1 MASKSRRK
9 VGSGENEQAEYLK
22 AKITDTEKLVEALR
36 LGISDITEKLKQ
48 QMEAMGAS
56 PLSASRSPLS
66 ASRLSPL
73 ASRLSPL
80 ASRLSPLASRLSPL
94 ARGAD
99 ASQCHRQ
106 SGPEV

>member
-56 PLSASRSPLS
+56 PLSASRARLS
-66 ASRLSPL
+66 APL

>member
-56 PLSASRSPLS
+56 PLSASPLS
-66 ASRLSPL
+66 
-73 ASRLSPL
+73 
-80 ASRLSPLASRLSPL
+80 ASRLSPL

>member
-56 PLSASRSPLS
+56 PLSASR
-66 ASRLSPL
+66 RSPL

>member
-56 PLSASRSPLS
+56 PLGASPLS
-66 ASRLSPL
+66 ASQ
-73 ASRLSPL
+73 
-80 ASRLSPLASRLSPL
+80 RLSPL